1 MYLCRAEH
9 ESIYHTCWCVK
20 GPTFMCFTNYHVD
33 CLQIQSVDARGR
45 QYTGEGCQ
53 IELFI
58 LRSFCVCMIYN
69 VLHQE
74 SSLFTP
80 RAKQLKVL
88 LKFNFFVCNITST
101 DLFLKFSECCGL
113 SAAEPKASGKCLC

>member
-33 CLQIQSVDARGR
+33 CLQIQSVCARGR
-45 QYTGEGCQ
+45 QYTREGCQ

-80 RAKQLKVL
+80 PAKQLKVL
-88 LKFNFFVCNITST
+88 LKFNFFVCNMTST
-101 DLFLKFSECCGL
+101 DLFLKISECSGL

>member
-1 MYLCRAEH
+1 MQDRTWVHLSSH
-9 ESIYHTCWCVK
+9 LLCVK

-80 RAKQLKVL
+80 QAKIL
-88 LKFNFFVCNITST
+88 LSPVKIS
-101 DLFLKFSECCGL
+101 FLRL
-113 SAAEPKASGKCLC
+113 